1 MLRLCALTKALHVAG
16 LQCARARTRQYF
28 SPINP
33 SVTPRLKFINKASKL
48 ADTAITPSK
57 INPRARGKR
66 EPLCARVSVCACTRA
81 RAHKIIAVLCRLL
94 RNLFGQLLNVL
105 VPPQRLRKPRSRCIF
120 YKLAFLVY
128 HALSPSPKLCLHTD
142 TQPRSCSG

>member
-1 MLRLCALTKALHVAG
+1 M
-16 LQCARARTRQYF
+16 RAHKSSAHHFPAYAHSNISHPSIPVWPHPP
-28 SPINP
+28 SPM
-33 SVTPRLKFINKASKL
+33 KFINKASKL

-57 INPRARGKR
+57 INSRTIGKR
-66 EPLCARVSVCACTRA
+66 EPLCARVDVCAYVRA
-81 RAHKIIAVLCRLL
+81 RACKIIAVLCRLL

-128 HALSPSPKLCLHTD
+128 HALSPGPKLCLHTD

>member
-1 MLRLCALTKALHVAG
+1 MCAHKSSAHRFPAV
-16 LQCARARTRQYF
+16 CAHTRTRQYF

-57 INPRARGKR
+57 INSRARGKKGASLR
-66 EPLCARVSVCACTRA
+66 VCVSVCVRA

-128 HALSPSPKLCLHTD
+128 HALSPGPKLCLHTD